1 MNRNRKW
8 IIREEDLDGGPPPRI
23 SHDIITI
30 ANYPL
35 KENEN
40 LYIRGFLGAG
50 KTTVLQ
56 LMYYRLSIEKKGSI
70 LLLVFRKVDE
80 ERLRIMLKEY
90 GLDAN
95 VMNFW
100 KFKTSS
106 ANYDFIL
113 CDDVQLVGRS
123 YLSEIKKR
131 AKHVI
136 VTMNPDLEVF
146 GSCPLT
152 HEPTL
157 TYNDVQEILH
167 PTVFDL
173 HFSYI
178 TENAIRI
185 AKTLLNKDITYRPY
199 QLRRIDTKNCICK
212 TENDLDGTKYIH
224 NEAQRALSCGYS
236 TVVFI
241 PTNKGIVS
249 FINNLIKLEGKGPW
263 EMKLSKWGRI
273 DYSDLNQYLSSIGLN
288 YQFIGNGSGSLS
300 DIDKKINLMTYHGSM
315 GFVFDRVFMPNLNSE
330 LFISFDESISRNLFV
345 LALTRSKMNLYL
357 LYSGSP
363 HPYLERIK
371 DYCVIRDISEEQN
384 DNACNVGI

>member
-1 MNRNRKW
+1 
-8 IIREEDLDGGPPPRI
+8 
-23 SHDIITI
+23 
-30 ANYPL
+30 
-35 KENEN
+35 
-40 LYIRGFLGAG
+40 
-50 KTTVLQ
+50 
-56 LMYYRLSIEKKGSI
+56 
-70 LLLVFRKVDE
+70 
-80 ERLRIMLKEY
+80 MLKEY

-173 HFSYI
+173 HFSHL

-199 QLRRIDTKNCICK
+199 QLRRIDTNICNCK
-212 TENDLDGTKYIH
+212 TENDLDETKYIH

-236 TVVFI
+236 TAVFI

-249 FINNLIKLEGKGPW
+249 FINNLIKLEGKESW
-263 EMKLSKWGRI
+263 KQKLDIYGRI
-273 DYSDLNQYLSSIGLN
+273 DFSDLNHYLSSIGLN
-288 YQFIGNGSGSLS
+288 YQIIGNGCGSLT
-300 DIDKKINLMTYHGSM
+300 DIGTKTTLMTYHGSM
-315 GFVFDRVFMPNLNSE
+315 GFVFDYVFMPNLNSD
-330 LFISFDESISRNLFV
+330 LFISYDESISLNLFV
-345 LALTRSKMNLYL
+345 LALTRSKMNRYL
-357 LYSGSP
+357 LYCGRP
-363 HPYLERIK
+363 HAYLERIK
-371 DYCVIRDISEEQN
+371 DYCVIKDINETQN
-384 DNACNVGI
+384 DNTSII

>member
-30 ANYPL
+30 ANYRL

-56 LMYYRLSIEKKGSI
+56 LMYYRLSVEKIGSI

-113 CDDVQLVGRS
+113 CDDVQLIGRS

-136 VTMNPDLEVF
+136 VTMNPDIEIF
-146 GSCPLT
+146 RSCPLT

-157 TYNDVQEILH
+157 TYNDVQEILQ

-173 HFSYI
+173 HFSHL
-178 TENAIRI
+178 TDNAINI
-185 AKTLLNKDITYRPY
+185 AQTLLNKDIPYRPY
-199 QLRRIDTKNCICK
+199 NPIHIDAQAYICK
-212 TENDLDGTKYIH
+212 VNNDLDETKYIH
-224 NEAQRALSCGYS
+224 DQAQRGITRGFS
-236 TVVFI
+236 TAVLI
-241 PTNKGIVS
+241 PTNRGIVS
-249 FINNLIKLEGKGPW
+249 FINNLIQLEGKESW
-263 EMKLSKWGRI
+263 KQKLDKYGRI
-273 DYSDLNQYLSSIGLN
+273 DFSDLNQYLSSIGLN
-288 YQFIGNGSGSLS
+288 YQIIGNGCGSLT
-300 DIDKKINLMTYHGSM
+300 DTGTKTTLMTYHGSM
-315 GFVFDRVFMPNLNSE
+315 GFVFGYVFMPNLNSD
-330 LFISFDESISRNLFV
+330 LFISYDESISRNLFV
-345 LALTRSKMNLYL
+345 LALTRSKMNHYL
-357 LYSGSP
+357 LFSGIP

-371 DYCVIRDISEEQN
+371 DNCVIKEINETQN
-384 DNACNVGI
+384 DNTSFI